1 MLNLRDNAFYLL
13 GVSPEATAAEVADAF
28 DDAVMDAP
36 TDEAKLQ
43 KAKNALAA
51 PKKRLPEELL
61 SLWGVPAGKWEQWLA
76 RDNPGEWGELSG
88 VARMNLSAHFMSAL
102 SAGDYSDDLRRA
114 MLGQIIEAQNDFLTI
129 MPDDIRA
136 ARKKAGMPPPS
147 DEHFREALLAVSEK
161 HCQAAMRAI
170 ETAEK
175 PGSIMTGIAEEWRY
189 NKTESGRFVAHFS
202 RAYDLW
208 SISKLRPIEQDIDK
222 AINALQGGD
231 IDENALDD
239 IDYLLAKWD
248 KYSQPMQLMNEAK
261 GLDDPRS
268 RELLGKL
275 HSLAID
281 LANNHKEYDAALR
294 LSNALSKTFPE
305 LPGKAGR
312 LAEDIKTLR
321 KLSERKVANEQ
332 ARELSALVKKIKE
345 NPSAFSSLAKR
356 VCQILRR
363 MSADESAWRF
373 VRGAAIELFNQGN
386 DSEARAMAK
395 SLTQWA
401 DEYGAPQAIRDMLHK
416 DMATLKLINARAL
429 AKIAVKENDMSA
441 AVRNAK
447 IVAELTDNARE
458 KADAQ
463 GFVDEQSR
471 KKFVGFLKIAA
482 FAVVALV
489 FFNKITSDGGDAR
502 ERREVSQQQSTPAV
516 KPEKRPPP
524 VPVRLMHVASASGAN
539 VRAAPGT
546 SHRVLL
552 SMPRYANVKGVG
564 GVRDSWQKITYRGTT
579 GYIHANLLAL
589 GDGGVAKCE
598 AGVRRP
604 GNGAVLAH
612 SRSGANAIKI
622 DNTRSDSDVVAKLKT
637 DNGATAVAFYIRAG
651 NHATVDGIPA
661 GLYLFQYAAGSRYS
675 YSCGKFMDFHG
686 AFEDPDKNHFSSGG
700 GGILTYKL
708 YRVEGGNVR
717 ERRIPEDSF

>member
-36 TDEAKLQ
+36 ADEAKLQ

-76 RDNPGEWGELSG
+76 KDNPGEWGELSG

-129 MPDDIRA
+129 MPDIRA
-136 ARKKAGMPPPS
+136 ARKKAGVPPPS
-147 DEHFREALLAVSEK
+147 DEHFREALLVASEK

-189 NKTESGRFVAHFS
+189 NKTESGRFVATFA

-208 SISKLRPIEQDIDK
+208 SIPKLRPIEQDIGK
-222 AINALQGGD
+222 AINALQGG

-239 IDYLLAKWD
+239 IDYLLAEWD

-268 RELLGKL
+268 KELLGKL

-281 LANNHKEYDAALR
+281 LANNRKEYDAALR
-294 LSNALSKTFPE
+294 ISNALSKTFPE

-321 KLSERKVANEQ
+321 KLSERKVTNEQ
-332 ARELSALVKKIKE
+332 VRELSALVKKIKE

-386 DSEARAMAK
+386 DSEARAMVK
-395 SLTQWA
+395 SLAKWA
-401 DEYGAPQAIRDMLHK
+401 DECEAPQTIREMLRK
-416 DMATLKLINARAL
+416 DLATLELINARAL
-429 AKIAVKENDMSA
+429 IEIAVKDKDISA
-441 AVRNAK
+441 LVNNAK
-447 IVAELTDNARE
+447 TVVKLTDDTQE
-458 KADAQ
+458 KEVMQ
-463 GFVDEQSR
+463 KIVDEHDL
-471 KKFVGFLKIAA
+471 KKFWGFLKIAA
-482 FAVVALV
+482 VVV
-489 FFNKITSDGGDAR
+489 FFAWLFLDDKGGGDVR
-502 ERREVSQQQSTPAV
+502 ERRETAQQQSAPVV
-516 KPEKRPPP
+516 KPERPPP

-552 SMPRYANVKGVG
+552 SMPQYANVKGVG

-604 GNGAVLAH
+604 GNGEIFTPSRGGANTIEID
-612 SRSGANAIKI
+612 STRSG
-622 DNTRSDSDVVAKLKT
+622 SDVIAKLKT
-637 DNGATAVAFYIRAG
+637 NNGATALAFYVRAG
-651 NHATVDGIPA
+651 NRVSFDTIPA
-661 GLYLFQYAAGSRYS
+661 GLYKFQYATGSRYS
-675 YSCGKFMDFHG
+675 FSCRKFMNSEG
-686 AFEDPDKNHFSSGG
+686 VFEDPNTQHFKTGYKSV
-700 GGILTYKL
+700 LTYKL
-708 YRVEGGNVR
+708 YNVQGGNFR
-717 ERRIPEDSF
+717 GRKIPEDSF

>member
-36 TDEAKLQ
+36 ADEAKLQ

-76 RDNPGEWGELSG
+76 KDNPGEWGELSG

-129 MPDDIRA
+129 MPDIRA

-161 HCQAAMRAI
+161 HCQAAMCAI

-175 PGSIMTGIAEEWRY
+175 PGSIMTDVAEEWRY
-189 NKTESGRFVAHFS
+189 NKTESGRFVSTFA

-208 SISKLRPIEQDIDK
+208 SIPKLRPIEQDIDR
-222 AINALQGGD
+222 AINALQGG

-239 IDYLLAKWD
+239 IDYLLAEWD

-281 LANNHKEYDAALR
+281 LANNRKEYDAALR
-294 LSNALSKTFPE
+294 ISNALSKTFPE

-332 ARELSALVKKIKE
+332 ARELAGLIKKIKE
-345 NPSAFSSLAKR
+345 TPSAFSSLAKR

-363 MSADESAWRF
+363 MSADENAWRF
-373 VRGAAIELFNQGN
+373 VRSAAIELFNQGN
-386 DSEARAMAK
+386 DSEARAMAE
-395 SLTQWA
+395 SLAQWA
-401 DEYGAPQAIRDMLHK
+401 DECGAPQAIREMLRK
-416 DMATLKLINARAL
+416 DLATLELMNAHSLIETAM
-429 AKIAVKENDMSA
+429 KEKDVSA
-441 AVRNAK
+441 AVKNAR
-447 IVAELTDNARE
+447 IVAKLTDNAQE
-458 KADAQ
+458 KEAMQ
-463 GFVDEQSR
+463 KFVDRQDL
-471 KKFVGFLKIAA
+471 KKFFGFLKIAA
-482 FAVVALV
+482 VAV
-489 FFNKITSDGGDAR
+489 FFLWLFLDDSTGGGDVR
-502 ERREVSQQQSTPAV
+502 ERREVAQQHTPAV

-546 SHRVLL
+546 SHHVLL
-552 SMPRYANVKGVG
+552 SIPRYSNVKGVG
-564 GVRDSWQKITYRGTT
+564 GVRDSWQKITYGGTT

-604 GNGAVLAH
+604 GNGEVFTP
-612 SRSGANAIKI
+612 SRGGANTIEI
-622 DNTRSDSDVVAKLKT
+622 DSTRSDSDVIAKLKT
-637 DNGATAVAFYIRAG
+637 SNGATALAFYVRAG
-651 NHATVDGIPA
+651 NRVSFDTIPA
-661 GLYLFQYAAGSRYS
+661 GLYKFQYATGSRYS
-675 YSCGKFMDFHG
+675 FSCRKFMNSEG
-686 AFEDPDKNHFSSGG
+686 VFEDPNTQHFKTGYKSV
-700 GGILTYKL
+700 LTYQL
-708 YRVEGGNVR
+708 YNVQGGNFR
-717 ERRIPEDSF
+717 GRKIPEDSF

>member
-13 GVSPEATAAEVADAF
+13 GVSPEAAAAEVADAF

-36 TDEAKLQ
+36 ADEAKLQ

-114 MLGQIIEAQNDFLTI
+114 MLGQIIEARNDFLTI

-147 DEHFREALLAVSEK
+147 DEHFRAALLAVSEK

-175 PGSIMTGIAEEWRY
+175 PGSIMTDIAEEWRY

-208 SISKLRPIEQDIDK
+208 SIPKLRPIEQGIGK
-222 AINALQGGD
+222 AINALQDG

-239 IDYLLAKWD
+239 IDYLLAEWD

-275 HSLAID
+275 RSLAID
-281 LANNHKEYDAALR
+281 LANNRKEYDAALR
-294 LSNALSKTFPE
+294 ISNALSKTFPE

-332 ARELSALVKKIKE
+332 ARELAELVKKIRG
-345 NPSAFSSLAKR
+345 NTSFFSSVAER
-356 VCQILRR
+356 FYQIAPIVLRR
-363 MSADESAWRF
+363 LSNEDGVWLV
-373 VRGAAIELFNQGN
+373 VRDAAVELFNKGHVS
-386 DSEARAMAK
+386 DARALVK
-395 SLTQWA
+395 SLVQWA
-401 DEYGAPQAIRDMLHK
+401 DEYGASQEIRENLRK
-416 DMATLKLINARAL
+416 DVATLELIN
-429 AKIAVKENDMSA
+429 E
-441 AVRNAK
+441 RNAK
-447 IVAELTDNARE
+447 MVASMIDKARAR
-458 KADAQ
+458 ADAQ
-463 GFVDEQSR
+463 KTADER
-471 KKFVGFLKIAA
+471 KKIVGFLKVAA
-482 FAVVALV
+482 FAVVVALV
-489 FFNKITSDGGDAR
+489 FFNKITNDGGDAR
-502 ERREVSQQQSTPAV
+502 ERREVAQQQSTPAV

-524 VPVRLMHVASASGAN
+524 IPVRLMHVASASGAN

-552 SMPRYANVKGVG
+552 SIPRYSNVKGVG
-564 GVRDSWQKITYRGTT
+564 GVRDSWQKITYGGTT

-589 GDGGVAKCE
+589 GDGDVAKCE
-598 AGVRRP
+598 ADVRRP
-604 GNGAVLAH
+604 NNGAVLAH